1 MFATM
6 QTSGV
11 HSDTPR
17 RQCVL
22 LVDDEEDSRDA
33 TSMVLEHMGYDV
45 DVAIDAEDAL
55 LQFRPERH
63 DLVITDNRMP
73 GRSGVELSRELR
85 QIAPQIPIIMYTG
98 LAPEPPPPVSC
109 LLEKPFQVSH
119 LQAAVRQ
126 FLPPPPT
133 NP

>member
-1 MFATM
+1 MFASM

-22 LVDDEEDSRDA
+22 LVDDEEDSREA
-33 TSMVLEHMGYDV
+33 TSMVLEHMGYFV

-55 LQFRPERH
+55 HQFRPERH
-63 DLVITDNRMP
+63 SLVITDNRMP

-126 FLPPPPT
+126 FLPPQAA

>member
-1 MFATM
+1 MFASM

-33 TSMVLEHMGYDV
+33 
-45 DVAIDAEDAL
+45 EDAL
-55 LQFRPERH
+55 HQFRPERH
-63 DLVITDNRMP
+63 SLVITDNRMP

-126 FLPPPPT
+126 FLPPQAA